1 MAIDTS
7 IALGVRPPQFQTIDP
22 MTIYSAMEGQRL
34 NALRERA
41 LEQEMQRNALIMQN
55 TMEDRR
61 AAAAKAAAA
70 RREQEELIRLFQGG
84 YQPAK
89 NPVMGPGTIQG
100 ATPAGFDYEG
110 VKNKLI
116 GAGRIDAFKTVSEL
130 QEQEAKRREAEA
142 KATGQGFTNT
152 KIQAETLGVLTENQK
167 KTVELADA
175 QLKQISMGID
185 RAPSIEAVNMLYDA
199 SPEALAVT
207 GKTPAQAKAI
217 FAQRVAEVGFDRAR
231 MEVANGV
238 MAVQKQL
245 SDEVKTLETPQGYV
259 EYRPGTGVARPIT
272 VGGQPVMPTDKRSIT
287 NINTVDTASET
298 AMKEYMKDVSD
309 QRKMYSSAPAVLENI
324 EKAKALIPAAK
335 GFMGTGGEGMLEA
348 AKFLNN
354 RFGMAIDPK
363 GIKSAEELRS
373 RLFMGVMDNL
383 KKMDSQPTQAQQAA
397 LQEAVGKL
405 GSDPNALPQILD
417 IMADALRTK
426 IDLYNADVTEAEKR
440 GVKFPYKPQIDL
452 PPKPST
458 AGAGRGAASGAGGGT
473 TFTPPAGWSHVEK

>member
-22 MTIYSAMEGQRL
+22 MTIYSAMENRRM

-55 TMEDRR
+55 TIEDRR
-61 AAAAKAAAA
+61 AAAARAAAA

-152 KIQAETLGVLTENQK
+152 KTQAETLGVLTENQK
-167 KTVELADA
+167 KMVELADA

-199 SPEALAVT
+199 NPEALAVT

-217 FAQRVAEVGFDRAR
+217 FAQRAAEVGFDRAR

-245 SDEVKTLETPQGYV
+245 SDEIKTLDSSQGTL
-259 EYRPGTGVARPIT
+259 EYRPGTGVARPI
-272 VGGQPVMPTDKRSIT
+272 VIEGAQGSAPQAGQPTTAPAPRAGEVVRPKLTDAEVKAQAAKETLPEAIASGEQMLA
-287 NINTVDTASET
+287 NIE
-298 AMKEYMKDVSD
+298 AMVGSSNLGTGGNVPEHPGFKGGVGFSFPPFQGYFSGTDVSD
-309 QRKMYSSAPAVLENI
+309 FNERLKQTQGAAFLKAYETLKGTGQITEKEGEKATAAINRMNAAQSEKEFIQAAKEFYTLVSAGVARAKGKLAPESSAAPL
-324 EKAKALIPAAK
+324 
-335 GFMGTGGEGMLEA
+335 
-348 AKFLNN
+348 
-354 RFGMAIDPK
+354 
-363 GIKSAEELRS
+363 S
-373 RLFMGVMDNL
+373 
-383 KKMDSQPTQAQQAA
+383 
-397 LQEAVGKL
+397 
-405 GSDPNALPQILD
+405 
-417 IMADALRTK
+417 
-426 IDLYNADVTEAEKR
+426 
-440 GVKFPYKPQIDL
+440 
-452 PPKPST
+452 
-458 AGAGRGAASGAGGGT
+458 GT
-473 TFTPPAGWSHVEK
+473 TSNGISFTIQP